1 MSDLIGLL
9 FLFPLA
15 PVAGVAGGLMGGR
28 SAPTWEQPQSA
39 GAAAS

>member
-1 MSDLIGLL
+1 MSDLIVIGY
-9 FLFPLA
+9 P
-15 PVAGVAGGLMGGR
+15 GRNQLMKALHGDDR